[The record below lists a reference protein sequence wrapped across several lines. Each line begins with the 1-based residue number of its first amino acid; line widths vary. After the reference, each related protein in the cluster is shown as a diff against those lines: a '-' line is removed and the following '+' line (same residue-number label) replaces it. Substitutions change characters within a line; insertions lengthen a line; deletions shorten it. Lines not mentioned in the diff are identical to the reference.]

1 MTLHKNECGH
11 GGYPTVNSVA
21 PFSPGG
27 WLAFGQQFSNV
38 RHRLLRGEA
47 VAIPQIDL
55 VDDEEK
61 AVGEV
66 VAEVGPEMPQ
76 AGPDATVVGK
86 AAQPLQGTGHGWR
99 GRQQQCSG
107 HVSLTQG
114 GGAVRGNSKKNGF
127 RGYSLSSLQD
137 PQYVVDTSSTSWSIS
152 GAFFSGKT
160 LFGLCCYLWAA

>member
-99 GRQQQCSG
+99 GRQQAM
-107 HVSLTQG
+107 LR
-114 GGAVRGNSKKNGF
+114 AR
-127 RGYSLSSLQD
+127 
-137 PQYVVDTSSTSWSIS
+137 VVDTGGGGSQRQFKKKWVQGVFTFIPA
-152 GAFFSGKT
+152 GPT
-160 LFGLCCYLWAA
+160 ICR